1 MKKLLFIIMAMLM
14 AVSVQATVKVTSAN
28 GIVTIAVEGGAGQIG
43 QLSNGNYEYLS
54 EVSAKQALIKNATH
68 LVITGNINS
77 TDIKTLVSKNQTS
90 NNWTIPTLDM
100 GKATFSSINVVASGQ
115 WNITEHDFIPNHY
128 THINA
133 TSVVLPVAANG
144 LLPNYFGACFT
155 DQLQSVIIPQGYTSV
170 GNYAFSGKTK
180 LTTVDLPA
188 GLTSIGRNAFD
199 YTAINAITLPNSLKS
214 IGDEAFLQ
222 CPNLKTIS
230 FPEGFEKL
238 GDKVFERTIL
248 LDVYFLGKTAPIVGQ
263 SAFDDGSYKGNG
275 GMVDTNY
282 SADLENKLGD
292 TNNGYAERRNYTFG
306 ANTMAVLHL
315 RSDLTN
321 AERALYTDITRDYRV
336 EKHDN
341 KYKAFYDLYYGK
353 MKIWPGQYSYNHT
366 YNDAVAGT
374 LWNGTTTYDKNYMGL
389 HKFSI
394 AVSDINAPNTDTE
407 KWKFSKITPNQWWTI
422 CVPFKM
428 TKAQVREVF
437 GENTEVCKLNEV
449 VRDYDKN
456 RITLKFKDDQYQK
469 ASGDDAMVIQDHISY
484 MIFPTKA
491 LNTGETY
498 TFEGYHREPGY
509 PEPTIVHATKK
520 GIQTAEEQKNVY
532 NYRFIGC
539 YLTNVDKNV
548 NDGKGQPINMPKFS
562 YFLGKS
568 GDKHKFFYQIGTTG
582 KWNPYTATVQIFKEN
597 QRVGTDGIDDSFS
610 TDASAGARSI
620 SYFGLEDEDPTTG
633 IDEVAI
639 EVGNGATRLVN
650 VYNLN
655 GQLVRQGSEDLNGL
669 PAGVYVVN
677 GKKIMVH

>member
-1 MKKLLFIIMAMLM
+1 MAMLM

-54 EVSAKQALIKNATH
+54 EVTTAEQTLIKNATH

-77 TDIKTLVSKNQTS
+77 TDIKTLVNKNQTS

-100 GKATFSSINVVASGQ
+100 GKATFSSIKVEGSGPYSV
-115 WNITEHDFIPNHY
+115 NEHDFLPNNY

-199 YTAINAITLPNSLKS
+199 YTAINTITLPNSLKS
-214 IGDEAFLQ
+214 IGDQAFLQ
-222 CPNLKTIS
+222 CKLTTIS
-230 FPEGFEKL
+230 FPEGFENL
-238 GDKVFERTIL
+238 GNEVFLRTYL
-248 LDVYFLGKTAPIVGQ
+248 LDVYFLGKTAPTVGK
-263 SAFDDGSYKGNG
+263 SAFDPGTYHGNNS
-275 GMVDTNY
+275 MKDTDY
-282 SADLENKLGD
+282 SASLENKLGD
-292 TNNGYAERRNYTFG
+292 TNNGYAERRNYTYG
-306 ANTMAVLHL
+306 PNTMGILHL
-315 RSDLTN
+315 RSDMTN
-321 AERALYTDITRDYRV
+321 DERAKYIDITRDYRV
-336 EKHDN
+336 EKGSDS
-341 KYKAFYDLYYGK
+341 KYKAFYDMYYGK
-353 MKIWPGQYSYNHT
+353 MKIWPGQESFEHT
-366 YNDAVAGT
+366 FKNAEDGK
-374 LWNGTTTYDKNYMGL
+374 LWNGTTTYDADKYMGL
-389 HKFSI
+389 HKFTI

-407 KWKFSKITPNQWWTI
+407 KWQFSIKPDQWWTI

-456 RITLKFKDDQYQK
+456 RITLKFKDDQYKK
-469 ASGDDAMVIQDHISY
+469 ASSDDAMVIQDHISY

-491 LNTGETY
+491 LASDTKY
-498 TFEGYHREPGY
+498 TFAGYHREVGY
-509 PEPTIVHATKK
+509 PEPTIVRATIK
-520 GIQTAEEQKNVY
+520 GTQTATEQSTVY

-539 YLTNVDKNV
+539 YLTYVDKNV
-548 NDGKGQPINMPKFS
+548 NDGKGRPIDMPKFS

-568 GDKHKFFYQIGTTG
+568 SDNKHKFFYQIGTTG
-582 KWNPYTATVQIFKEN
+582 KWNPYTATVQVFREN
-597 QRVGTDGIDDSFS
+597 QREGINDEFI
-610 TDASAGARSI
+610 ASAAGARSI
-620 SYFGLEDEDPTTG
+620 SYFGLEDEDDTTTG

>member
-1 MKKLLFIIMAMLM
+1 MAMLM

-115 WNITEHDFIPNHY
+115 WSITEHDFIPNNY

-170 GNYAFSGKTK
+170 GDYAFSQKRNLATIN
-180 LTTVDLPA
+180 LPT
-188 GLTSIGRNAFD
+188 GLTSIGNNAFE

-214 IGDEAFLQ
+214 IGNYGFRQ

-238 GDKVFERTIL
+238 GDHAFDLTQL

-263 SAFDDGSYKGNG
+263 GAFNEGSYHGYG
-275 GMVDTNY
+275 GMKMTDYNA
-282 SADLENKLGD
+282 SLENKLGD
-292 TNNGYAERRNYTFG
+292 TNNGYAERRNYTDG
-306 ANTMAVLHL
+306 DRTMAVLHL
-315 RSDLTN
+315 RSDMTN
-321 AERALYTDITRDYRV
+321 DERAKYIDITRDYRV
-336 EKHDN
+336 EKGSDS
-341 KYKAFYDLYYGK
+341 KYKAFYDMYYGK
-353 MKIWPGQYSYNHT
+353 MKIWPGQYSYEHT
-366 YNDAVAGT
+366 YKDAKAGT
-374 LWNGTTTYDKNYMGL
+374 LWDGTTTYEADKYMGL

-394 AVSDINAPNTDTE
+394 TVSDINAPNTDTE
-407 KWKFSKITPNQWWTI
+407 KWQFSIKPDQWWTI

-456 RITLKFKDDQYQK
+456 RITLKFKDDQYKK
-469 ASGDDAMVIQDHISY
+469 ASSDDAMVIQDHISY

-491 LNTGETY
+491 LASDTKY
-498 TFEGYHREPGY
+498 TFAGYHREVGY
-509 PEPTIVHATKK
+509 PEPTIVRATIK
-520 GIQTAEEQKNVY
+520 GTQTATEQSTVY

-539 YLTNVDKNV
+539 YLTYVDKNV
-548 NDGKGQPINMPKFS
+548 NDGKGRPIDMPKFS

-568 GDKHKFFYQIGTTG
+568 SDNKHKFFYQIGTTG
-582 KWNPYTATVQIFKEN
+582 KWNPYTATVQVFREN
-597 QRVGTDGIDDSFS
+597 QREGINDEFI
-610 TDASAGARSI
+610 ASAAGARSI